1 VSYYPEPWSPADD
14 ADLEIAQEMVP
25 LAAADPATSP
35 GKSNGSV
42 FRRYW
47 EKLLGR

>member
-1 VSYYPEPWSPADD
+1 MSFYPEPWFSADD
-14 ADLEIAQEMVP
+14 ADLEVAQELWPMESSQ
-25 LAAADPATSP
+25 PATGP
-35 GKSNGSV
+35 DKNHGSV

>member
-1 VSYYPEPWSPADD
+1 MSYYPEPWSPADD
-14 ADLEIAQEMVP
+14 TDLEIAQEIWP
-25 LAAADPATSP
+25 LEAAEPATAP
-35 GKSNGSV
+35 GKSHGSV

>member
-1 VSYYPEPWSPADD
+1 LSFYPEPWFHSDD
-14 ADLEIAQEMVP
+14 ADLEVAQELWP
-25 LAAADPATSP
+25 LEASPPATAP
-35 GKSNGSV
+35 EKNQGSV